1 MYKSLLQRT
10 LFTCQ
15 RIHPKP
21 VKCFVRRH
29 QASISLQRCTLS
41 SSASQT
47 DVEFTQ
53 IDQPQVKKKCTPQIT
68 GDVNRFTSRSNA
80 CGQVNDQLIG
90 QEVNLCGWVEFTRL
104 GKFIVLRDC
113 YGSVQLFI
121 KDKQLQ
127 EVAKKLNLESVIQVK
142 GKVQHRPAKDVNK
155 DMINGNVEVSITE
168 LTVLNESLAN
178 MPILNRES
186 INVNEK
192 TRLEY
197 RYLDLRSPRMS
208 RNLRIRSDF
217 IMSLR
222 NKLVDSFGFVEVE
235 TPTLFKATPGVSV
248 FFKMNNSSL

>member
-29 QASISLQRCTLS
+29 QKCITLQTCTLS

-47 DVEFTQ
+47 NVEFAQ
-53 IDQPQVKKKCTPQIT
+53 NDQPQVKKCTPQIT

-80 CGQVNDQLIG
+80 CGQVNDQLID

-104 GKFIVLRDC
+104 GKFVVLRDC

-127 EVAKKLNLESVIQVK
+127 EAAKKLNLESVIQVK
-142 GKVQHRPAKDVNK
+142 GKVQHRPPKDVNN
-155 DMINGNVEVSITE
+155 DMINGNIEVSITE

-197 RYLDLRSPRMS
+197 RYLDLRNPKMS
-208 RNLRIRSDF
+208 HNLRTRSSF

-248 FFKMNNSSL
+248 FSYQKC